1 MKHLSLLLSTLL
13 LVACGGGGGGGAPG
27 PAASTSTFQ
36 LKQAYANNFN
46 QTASQTWT
54 VSGTV
59 TTSGATA
66 DISGN
71 GVTTQ
76 SAVAN
81 TTYDGVLAQQKSQ
94 TASGTLVATALGQS
108 TSFPFPTTTVTYF
121 VNLAFDPLGS
131 SSGGLFTFAA
141 APALIPFTARVGD
154 SGTIGTFNTYA
165 FQSQPRGPLL
175 SRTAFSYSIE
185 ADTASTAILRITQ
198 IGTNAA
204 GAVVVTQF
212 ETFRITP
219 AGDITRLTGSATVAG
234 QSTATFTYQ

>member
-27 PAASTSTFQ
+27 PVASTSTFQ

-59 TTSGATA
+59 TTIGATA

-81 TTYDGVLAQQKSQ
+81 TTYDGVPAQQKSQ

-108 TSFPFPTTTVTYF
+108 TSFPFPATTVTNF
-121 VNLAFDPLGS
+121 VNLAFDPIGS
-131 SSGGLFTFAA
+131 SSSGLFTFAA
-141 APALIPFTARVGD
+141 APALVPFTARVGD
-154 SGTIGTFNTYA
+154 SGTIGTFDTYA